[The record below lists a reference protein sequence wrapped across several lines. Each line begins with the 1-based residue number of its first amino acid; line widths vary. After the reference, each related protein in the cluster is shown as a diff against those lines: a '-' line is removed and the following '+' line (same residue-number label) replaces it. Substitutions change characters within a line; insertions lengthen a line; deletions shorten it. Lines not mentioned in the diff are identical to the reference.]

1 MAKYYFL
8 LVLIMGSVLYFV
20 YSEDPCYKNSRA
32 DFSRQ
37 FPDYKILDSGS
48 TEGSPQSVQCHIRYS
63 KPDNKIVYKDIW
75 LYENQGDGWSFSK
88 ILVKEEQL
96 P

>member
-8 LVLIMGSVLYFV
+8 LVLIIGFALYFV
-20 YSEDPCYKNSRA
+20 YAEDPCYKNMA
-32 DFSRQ
+32 DDFSRQ
-37 FPDYKILDSGS
+37 FPDYEILDSGS

-63 KPDNKIVYKDIW
+63 KPGSEGVYKDIW
-75 LYENQGDGWSFSK
+75 LYKNQGNGWSFSK
-88 ILVKEEQL
+88 ILVSEEQS